1 MIICEQDNNDDA
13 DDMDDDALVL
23 EITDD
28 GCHWACVFE
37 IMTMMTMLLK

>member
-23 EITDD
+23 EIMDD
-28 GCHWACVFE
+28 RCHWICVFE